1 MAKYVKENTR
11 IEVQFIDSDTDEILF
26 KVNRNILNVGE
37 LFSVGVM
44 DNIVKNH
51 FKDKTLPENI
61 MVIAVGE
68 YFLME

>member
-1 MAKYVKENTR
+1 MPNYVKENTR

-26 KVNRNILNVGE
+26 KINRNILNVGE

-51 FKDKTLPENI
+51 FKNKPLPENI
-61 MVIAVGE
+61 MVIAVGD
-68 YFLME
+68 YFLTE